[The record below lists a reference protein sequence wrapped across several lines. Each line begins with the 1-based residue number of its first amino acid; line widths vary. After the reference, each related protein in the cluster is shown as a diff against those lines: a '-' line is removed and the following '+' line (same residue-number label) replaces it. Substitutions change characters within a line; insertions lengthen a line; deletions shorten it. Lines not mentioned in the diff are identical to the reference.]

1 MPASARAA
9 IRFLAGLLLVVHVS
23 GCARVRV
30 WELRPGSLNH
40 AVRELLGEADSDG
53 PKVPGPDG
61 VPGKT
66 PPLLPPS
73 LIRAEACCD
82 EARRRETRSGDEAL
96 QLYLESLA
104 CAWATLV
111 APVANHGEGSADP
124 PRDQARSI
132 YNRALG
138 GFLRLAGGRA
148 FRLDDSWCAALSR
161 RGLSVALRRDG
172 AVWPPDRFDEFRF
185 AGDFTITGMDHHHG
199 SDGLGVPLIA
209 SRRPGREELDRRQGE
224 ERFYP
229 FWEVHAV
236 TAVLRFEQPAAG
248 ASRAVLELHDPL
260 RFDRVAIGG
269 REVALAA
276 DLTTATAYHFAHS
289 RLKWYEQVSM
299 FTPGNLA
306 RESGLYL
313 LRPYEPGKIPV
324 VMVHG
329 LWSSPMAWARVV
341 DELRGDPELRARYQF
356 WMYMYPTGN
365 PFLLSAADFRRALGD
380 VRQAVDPQCKDR
392 AFDQMVLVGHSMG
405 GLLSKLMITESDNE
419 IWRVYSEQPFE
430 RLAVG
435 PEHRALLSRV
445 MFFHPTPCVRRVVY
459 IATPH
464 RGAKL
469 GGSLVGRIGD
479 RLIKL
484 PSPLQTTY
492 QAMLRANGPEFFTA
506 GFREGLPSSVDELAP
521 DNPLLTAMGRLPVAP
536 GVVCHSVIGRWG
548 IGPLETSS
556 DGVVP
561 YTSSH
566 TDVAA
571 SEFVVRSLHEC
582 QDDPR
587 TIQELRRILLLHE
600 AQSVRQVSRRE
611 DDLK

>member
-1 MPASARAA
+1 MRFSARGLV
-9 IRFLAGLLLVVHVS
+9 RLLVGLLLTIHGA

-30 WELRPGSLNH
+30 WELRPGWLNQ
-40 AVRELLGEADSDG
+40 AFRELKGEGSSNG
-53 PKVPGPDG
+53 PKVTGTGG

-66 PPLLPPS
+66 PPLPPPS
-73 LIRAEACCD
+73 LIRAEACFD
-82 EARRRETRSGDEAL
+82 EARRREGRSGDEAL
-96 QLYLESLA
+96 RLYLESLA
-104 CAWATLV
+104 CAWATL
-111 APVANHGEGSADP
+111 ADAEASYGEGSPDP
-124 PRDQARSI
+124 PRDQTMSV
-132 YNRALG
+132 YNRALE
-138 GFLRLAGGRA
+138 GFLRLAGGRR
-148 FRLDDSWCAALSR
+148 FRLDNSWCSALSR

-199 SDGLGVPLIA
+199 SEGLGVPLIA
-209 SRRPGREELDRRQGE
+209 SRRPGLEELERRQGE

-299 FTPGNLA
+299 FTPGKLT

-313 LRPYEPGKIPV
+313 LHPYEPGKIPV

-380 VRQAVDPQCKDR
+380 VRQAVDPQGKDR

-405 GLLSKLMITESDNE
+405 GLLSKLMITESGNA

-469 GGSLVGRIGD
+469 GGNLVGRVGD
-479 RLIKL
+479 RLIRL
-484 PSPLQTTY
+484 PSPLHETY
-492 QAMLRANGPEFFTA
+492 QAMLDANGPGFFTA

-521 DNPLLTAMGRLPVAP
+521 DNTLLTAMERLPVAP
-536 GVVCHSVIGRWG
+536 EVVCHSVIGRWG

-561 YTSSH
+561 YSSSH
-566 TDVAA
+566 TDLAA
-571 SEFVVRSLHEC
+571 SEFVVRKFHEC

-587 TIQELRRILLLHE
+587 TIQELRRILRLHA
-600 AQSVRQVSRRE
+600 AQFTR
-611 DDLK
+611 